1 MQLHLLGTTPCL
13 TIYYDSVNDWL
24 FLDWQGELTLA
35 MVQQACVEVG
45 YCLLQRPYP
54 RVLNSNAQVT
64 DVSLSVAAWLVAE
77 FMPHMKLAGIEYL
90 AWVGSPS
97 LRGRSVVQ
105 TVVNWLSQAS
115 IDVFYDLDEA
125 VNWLQ
130 HLGPPNL
137 KGASVPQR
145 LSATQAKLAQVLHRL
160 AQKAAARRP
169 LLPQE

>member
-13 TIYYDSVNDWL
+13 TIYYDSGNDWL
-24 FLDWQGELTLA
+24 FLDWQGELTLTA
-35 MVQQACVEVG
+35 VQQACVEVG

-64 DVSLSVAAWLVAE
+64 NISLSVAAWLVAE
-77 FMPHMKLAGIEYL
+77 FMPHAKLAGIEHL
-90 AWVGSPS
+90 AWVSSPS

-105 TVVNWLSQAS
+105 TVVNWLSQAN
-115 IDVFYDLDEA
+115 IDIFYDLDDA

-130 HLGPPNL
+130 HLALSPLPGDTL
-137 KGASVPQR
+137 PQR
-145 LSATQAKLAQVLHRL
+145 LPATQAKLAQVVHGL

-169 LLPQE
+169 LLQQE